1 MSGRPGV
8 PQVVRGLSA
17 YGMGEH
23 FEMFDSEPLGG
34 PVIIGLPPVRGHG
47 AMAHP
52 VEVTIQDQRTGE
64 YILMAT
70 RVQLD
75 VDLAKNCVVAE
86 VTELCGPEGKSLRAA
101 PGKSLLDSEAYS
113 AQYLEWLAGPRT
125 TEFEGDPYGSK
136 VFRYV
141 VAGFTTS

>member
-1 MSGRPGV
+1 MSERPGV
-8 PQVVRGLSA
+8 PTVVRSVEA
-17 YGMGEH
+17 VQVHQEAEA
-23 FEMFDSEPLGG
+23 EMLDG
-34 PVIIGLPPVRGHG
+34 PVIIGLPPVRSHG

-101 PGKSLLDSEAYS
+101 PGKSLLESDAYS
-113 AQYLEWLAGPRT
+113 AEYLEWLAGPRD
-125 TEFEGDPYGSK
+125 TEFEGDPFGSK
-136 VFRYV
+136 VFRYA